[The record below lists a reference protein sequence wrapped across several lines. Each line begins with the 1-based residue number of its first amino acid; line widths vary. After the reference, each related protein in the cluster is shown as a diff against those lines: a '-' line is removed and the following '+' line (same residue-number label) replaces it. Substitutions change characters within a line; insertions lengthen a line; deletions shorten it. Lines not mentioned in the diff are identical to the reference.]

1 MAQLLNF
8 NPKPTFKLTVSVT
21 VPGQEKPG
29 DLTLTVKHMKPA
41 AWQALHKEA
50 ADFMDANPD
59 AGTDAMTAK
68 QADILLQLVTG
79 WAWEKVEL
87 NHENMVSTLEN
98 YPTFYPS
105 VMAAY
110 GSELWAVRAKN

>member
-1 MAQLLNF
+1 
-8 NPKPTFKLTVSVT
+8 
-21 VPGQEKPG
+21 
-29 DLTLTVKHMKPA
+29 
-41 AWQALHKEA
+41 
-50 ADFMDANPD
+50 MDANPD
-59 AGTDAMTAK
+59 ATAEALTAK

-79 WAWEKVEL
+79 WAWAKVEL
-87 NHENMVSTLEN
+87 NHANMSATLEN